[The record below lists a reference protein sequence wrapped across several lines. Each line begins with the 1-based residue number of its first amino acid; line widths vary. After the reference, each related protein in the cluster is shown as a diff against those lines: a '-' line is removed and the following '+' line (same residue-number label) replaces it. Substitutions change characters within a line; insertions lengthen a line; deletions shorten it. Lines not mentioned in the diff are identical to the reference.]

1 MIGQLPTAL
10 EVGGKTYAIRSD
22 YRVILTI
29 FQAFNDPELTD
40 DEKCYVCMKC
50 LYIDF
55 EESVPP
61 EHIQEAA
68 EKAYWFCDGGD
79 MPKAENVEGIKT
91 FDWEQDEGIMF
102 PAINKVAGFE
112 VRAVEY
118 LHWWTFLGLF
128 GVVDDGL
135 FSQVLHLRNKLA
147 KGKKLDKT
155 ECEFY
160 RDHRSMVDLK
170 QKLTAEQKEAEERDQ
185 AFLRELL
192 GE

>member
-1 MIGQLPTAL
+1 MIGQLPTTL

-29 FQAFNDPELTD
+29 FQAFNDPELTN

-50 LYIDF
+50 LYVDF
-55 EESVPP
+55 EDNIPP

-79 MPKAENVEGIKT
+79 MPKSDNVDEIKT

-102 PAINKVAGFE
+102 PAINKAAGFE

-155 ECEFY
+155 EREFY

>member
-10 EVGGKTYAIRSD
+10 EVGGKAYAIRSD

-29 FQAFNDPELTD
+29 FQAFNDPELTN

-50 LYIDF
+50 LYVDF
-55 EESVPP
+55 ENNIPP
-61 EHIQEAA
+61 EYIQEAA

-79 MPKAENVEGIKT
+79 MPKSDNVDEIKT

-102 PAINKVAGFE
+102 PAINKAAGFE

-155 ECEFY
+155 EREFY